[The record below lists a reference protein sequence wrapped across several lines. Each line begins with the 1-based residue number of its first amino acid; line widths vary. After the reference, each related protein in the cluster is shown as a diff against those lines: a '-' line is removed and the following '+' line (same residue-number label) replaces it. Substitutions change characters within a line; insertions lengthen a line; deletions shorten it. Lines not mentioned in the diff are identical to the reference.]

1 MFVIVG
7 IVVVIL
13 GVLGGFVLHGGPLG
27 VLLQWSEFLII
38 GGAGLGSLLIGTP
51 PRILKQILGNIGSIL
66 KGDPYTKQEYLN
78 LLKTMYDLFQVAR
91 RDGVIVFETHIE
103 NPENSTIFSENSFL
117 LKNHQA
123 LQYLCDTMKIWR
135 ISGIAP
141 YDLEALLDAD
151 IETHHSGNSRQTN
164 LVQKLADALP
174 GLGIV
179 AAVLGIVITM
189 QAINGPAEEIGEKV
203 AAALVGTFLGV
214 LLCYGFVSPVA
225 SHLEL
230 LGQSESRY
238 LECIKAGVVA
248 FSKGNAPAIAV
259 EFSRRVIYDESRP
272 TFTELEQ
279 TVLNKGTAEKKE

>member
-1 MFVIVG
+1 MFVLVG
-7 IVVVIL
+7 VAVVFL

-38 GGAGLGSLLIGTP
+38 GGAGLGSLLIGMP
-51 PRILKQILGNIGSIL
+51 PRMLKQMLGNIGSIL

-78 LLKTMYDLFQVAR
+78 LLKTLYDLFQVAR

-103 NPENSTIFSENSFL
+103 NPESSNIFSGNPFL
-117 LKNHQA
+117 LINHHA

-151 IETHHSGNSRQTN
+151 IETHHAGSARFTG
-164 LVQKLADALP
+164 LLQKLSDSLP

-179 AAVLGIVITM
+179 AAVLGIVVTM

-230 LGQSESRY
+230 LSQSETRY
-238 LECIKAGVVA
+238 LECIKSGVVA
-248 FSKGNAPAIAV
+248 FAKGNAPAIAV
-259 EFSRRVIYDESRP
+259 EFARRVIYEESRP
-272 TFTELEQ
+272 TFSELEQ
-279 TVLNKGTAEKKE
+279 TVLSKGTAEK